1 MFQEGKGKG
10 KDKPDIFLKGL
21 TCRNPSFVFD
31 NNTLRAWRSP
41 LSNPWLSKPFRTNSL
56 LNTPPAICVT
66 RTFFFR
72 FVCISD
78 THGLTGGLKLP
89 PGDVL
94 IHAGDFSNVGAPKDI
109 AGFVDFLNAQNFKHK
124 VSK

>member
-1 MFQEGKGKG
+1 MEK
-10 KDKPDIFLKGL
+10 
-21 TCRNPSFVFD
+21 SFVKSVAVKTFQD
-31 NNTLRAWRSP
+31 QQLAQHSSRHLCDSH
-41 LSNPWLSKPFRTNSL
+41 
-56 LNTPPAICVT
+56 
-66 RTFFFR
+66 FFFR